1 MQQNDITKL
10 FYEKFNILID
20 DSSLI
25 SGISAYQIVK
35 INVHHI
41 NNIFKLTKLY
51 IDNDIL
57 CYLISIKLYFVFG
70 YERSLNILKGSFG
83 LIGRVFLERIENIDV
98 TDIDFIQEG
107 SKYLPNINRRFINFM
122 FERPSKNHFIDML
135 NDKNGLLYKNFDY
148 VYNHFKELNA
158 SSKHVSMKQ
167 IIKVL
172 DGLKNDFRK
181 ELIPPNCYR
190 LYDDEILKDIIL
202 GNNTIYDA
210 KQILKEVC
218 LIYTKMQRRV
228 EASIPYVC
236 GLVDNLS
243 YEMMKLDDPIF
254 FTLGYQTSCCFR
266 TLYIAHEHLLY
277 ASLCRNG
284 RILLIREGKKVLAFA
299 SLKRNGNVLIVNSI
313 EYDKTKY
320 SDYQDKIIRAFNVA
334 IWDIIKT
341 CNESSEPLKVVVI
354 GRDSSL
360 KPKTTLWPNDIKTP
374 TIYEHD
380 DDTYQYTDIYHLS
393 VEIIYKDPNFDLRD
407 IYAKNPSVSF
417 QDPLDT
423 IKWKLKDELDSDTL
437 NIIKGIDYESNRTF
451 TDVSNIDSICYCKY
465 FYLILKD
472 NKLIFSNSLNY
483 DERYVKMYLYLK
495 NYLENLSVKTL
506 KLII

>member
-1 MQQNDITKL
+1 M
-10 FYEKFNILID
+10 
-20 DSSLI
+20 
-25 SGISAYQIVK
+25 
-35 INVHHI
+35 
-41 NNIFKLTKLY
+41 
-51 IDNDIL
+51 
-57 CYLISIKLYFVFG
+57 
-70 YERSLNILKGSFG
+70 
-83 LIGRVFLERIENIDV
+83 
-98 TDIDFIQEG
+98 
-107 SKYLPNINRRFINFM
+107 
-122 FERPSKNHFIDML
+122 
-135 NDKNGLLYKNFDY
+135 
-148 VYNHFKELNA
+148 
-158 SSKHVSMKQ
+158 
-167 IIKVL
+167 
-172 DGLKNDFRK
+172 
-181 ELIPPNCYR
+181 
-190 LYDDEILKDIIL
+190 
-202 GNNTIYDA
+202 
-210 KQILKEVC
+210 
-218 LIYTKMQRRV
+218 
-228 EASIPYVC
+228 
-236 GLVDNLS
+236 
-243 YEMMKLDDPIF
+243 
-254 FTLGYQTSCCFR
+254 R

-320 SDYQDKIIRAFNVA
+320 SDYQDKIIKAFNAA

-354 GRDSSL
+354 GRDSIL

-374 TIYEHD
+374 TIYERD

-393 VEIIYKDPNFDLRD
+393 VEIIYKDPNFALRD